1 MSSAAIFGTVAG
13 IVVIATTCQ
22 LFALR
27 LKMPALLLLL
37 PAGFLAG
44 VAFAWFDP
52 ATMFGSL
59 FSPLVGVAV
68 SLILFHGGL
77 ELSDS
82 PLDDSDRP
90 LVRRLVWIGGAFTWA
105 AATLAAWALFDL
117 SFQICLLLGAI
128 LIVSGPTVVGPLLEF
143 VQPVTRLRRI
153 LAWEGTLIDPVGAL
167 VAVIVFSGVS
177 AADQGSV
184 TQGIIIFLSSL
195 AIGVAAAVV
204 GMVLIKVGLRLARGS
219 DVLGT
224 QVLFGAVVGCAGVA
238 DAVAEDSGL
247 LAALLMG
254 MAAHKVVG
262 DQLQT
267 VRPFFD
273 TVVSIALGALFV
285 AISASVPA
293 SSLTGLVLPTLGLIA
308 VLVLV
313 VRPLA
318 AWTLSWRTT
327 LTWRERV
334 FLGWMAP
341 RGIVAAA
348 TAAGFAA
355 ALQNA
360 KIPGGGDLLPITFMV
375 IAGTVTVYS
384 LTAAPVAQLLGVR
397 EPPDERREEADVDP
411 LAAAS

>member
-1 MSSAAIFGTVAG
+1 MFGTVAG

-27 LKMPALLLLL
+27 LRLPALLLLL
-37 PAGFLAG
+37 PAGFIAG
-44 VAFAWFDP
+44 ATVAWFDP

-82 PLDDSDRP
+82 PLDASDQP

-117 SFQICLLLGAI
+117 SLQICLLLGAI

-177 AADQGSV
+177 AADQGSI
-184 TQGIIIFLSSL
+184 TQGLVIFVTSL
-195 AIGVAAAVV
+195 LIGTAAAAV
-204 GMVLIKVGLRLARGS
+204 GMVLIKVGLHLARGS

-238 DAVAEDSGL
+238 DALAEDSGL

-254 MAAHKVVG
+254 MAAQKVVG
-262 DQLQT
+262 ERLQE

-285 AISASVPA
+285 SISASVPA

-318 AWTLSWRTT
+318 AWTLSWGTT
-327 LTWRERV
+327 LTWRERA

-355 ALQNA
+355 ALAEA
-360 KIPGGGDLLPITFMV
+360 KIPGGADLLPITFMV
-375 IAGTVTVYS
+375 IAGTVAVYS

-397 EPPDERREEADVDP
+397 ESRAQRHDQFDPDP
-411 LAAAS
+411 LEVAT